1 MALPMLWCGP
11 SSVSE
16 RRHDAHVRPG
26 GDARAIFVRLPA
38 VRTAAR
44 GAVLMDINTMFGV
57 LLTAFLVIVVL
68 CVKPLGSYI
77 ADVMQL
83 PGDTQARH
91 DRQVRPNF
99 VLRTGA
105 RFEALLYRLSGIDP
119 RQEMSWTRYAIA
131 LLLFNVLGAVVVYG
145 LQRLQLFFPL
155 NPQRFAAV
163 SPDSS
168 FNTAVSFITNTNW
181 QGYSGE
187 STMGYLV
194 QMAGLAVQN
203 FLSAATGIV
212 VAIALIRGFARHTVK
227 TIGNF
232 WGDVPR
238 ATLHVLLPLSA
249 VLALVLV
256 SQGEMQNFD
265 GYKDATTVEKITYQN
280 PKTDA
285 DGNPIKDAAGN
296 PVTETATT
304 QTQTLPMGPIA
315 SQEAIKELGTNGGG
329 FYNAN
334 SAHPYENPTPLTNLL
349 EMLAIFIIPF
359 ALTYTFGKM
368 VGDTRQGWVVLAAM
382 LILFVPLV
390 MMAFHSEQQGN
401 PLIAKQGIDQ
411 VASAAQPGGN
421 MEGKETRFGIAAS
434 ALFAAVTTATSC
446 GAVNSMHDS
455 MTPLGGFVP
464 LFLIEL
470 GEVAPGGV
478 GTGMY
483 SILIFAILGVFI
495 AGLMIGRTPEYIGK
509 KIEALEMK
517 LASIFILTTPFVVLI
532 GTAVA
537 VVTVAGKAGVANP
550 GAHGFS
556 EILYAFSSAANNNGS
571 AFAGLSANTVF
582 YNVSTGLA
590 MFIARFW
597 PIVAALAIAGSL
609 AAKKRVPVT
618 EGTMPTHGP
627 LFVALL
633 VGSILLIGVLTYVP
647 ALALGPVVEHFMLA
661 AAAK

>member
-1 MALPMLWCGP
+1 MIP
-11 SSVSE
+11 
-16 RRHDAHVRPG
+16 DAM
-26 GDARAIFVRLPA
+26 FRLLLL
-38 VRTAAR
+38 VFL
-44 GAVLMDINTMFGV
+44 GIAVLC
-57 LLTAFLVIVVL
+57 AR
-68 CVKPLGSYI
+68 PLGSYI
-77 ADVMQL
+77 ADVMD
-83 PGDTQARH
+83 GK
-91 DRQVRPNF
+91 PNF
-99 VLRTGA
+99 ALRVGA
-105 RFEALLYRLSGIDP
+105 RFEEPLYRLCGIDS
-119 RQEMSWTRYAIA
+119 REEMSWKQYAIA
-131 LLLFNVLGAVVVYG
+131 LLLFNVLGGLIVYA
-145 LQRLQLFFPL
+145 LQRLQLFLPL
-155 NPQRFAAV
+155 NPQKFAAV

-168 FNTAVSFITNTNW
+168 FNTAVSFVTNTNW

-203 FLSAATGIV
+203 FLSAASGLV
-212 VAIALIRGFARHTVK
+212 VAIALIRGFARHTAT

-232 WGDVPR
+232 WVDVTR
-238 ATLHVLLPLSA
+238 ATVYVLLPLAA

-256 SQGEMQNFD
+256 SQGVIQNFD
-265 GYKDATTVEKITYQN
+265 AYKDATTAEKITYQN

-285 DGNPIKDAAGN
+285 EGNPLKDAAGN

-304 QTQTLPMGPIA
+304 QVQTLPMGPIA

-329 FYNAN
+329 FLNAN
-334 SAHPYENPTPLTNLL
+334 SAHPYENPTPLTNFL
-349 EMLAIFIIPF
+349 EMLAIFLIPF

-368 VGDTRQGWVVLAAM
+368 VGDTRQGWVVLASM
-382 LILFVPLV
+382 LILFVSLV
-390 MMAFHSEQQGN
+390 LVGYYSEQRGN
-401 PLIAKQGIDQ
+401 PLIAKQGVDQ
-411 VASAAQPGGN
+411 VASTTQSGGN

-434 ALFAAVTTATSC
+434 TLFIAAATGTST
-446 GAVNSMHDS
+446 GAVNSTPDS
-455 MTPLGGFVP
+455 MTPLGGFMP
-464 LFLIEL
+464 MFLMQL

-478 GTGMY
+478 GTGLY
-483 SILIFAILGVFI
+483 SILMFAILGVFI

-537 VVTVAGKAGVANP
+537 VSAAAGKAGVANP

-556 EILYAFSSAANNNGS
+556 EILYAFTSAANNNGS
-571 AFAGLSANTVF
+571 AFGGISANTVF
-582 YNVSTGLA
+582 YNVATGLA

-633 VGSILLIGVLTYVP
+633 IGSILLIGVLTYVP
-647 ALALGPVVEHFMLA
+647 ALALGPVVEHFMFA
-661 AAAK
+661 AIN

>member
-1 MALPMLWCGP
+1 M
-11 SSVSE
+11 
-16 RRHDAHVRPG
+16 DAG
-26 GDARAIFVRLPA
+26 
-38 VRTAAR
+38 
-44 GAVLMDINTMFGV
+44 TMFGV
-57 LLTAFLVIVVL
+57 MLTAFLAVVVL
-68 CVKPLGSYI
+68 CVKPLGSYM
-77 ADVMQL
+77 ADVMQ
-83 PGDTQARH
+83 G
-91 DRQVRPNF
+91 RPNF
-99 VLRTGA
+99 ALRAGG
-105 RFEALLYRLSGIDP
+105 RVEGLLYRLCGVDSAE
-119 RQEMSWTRYAIA
+119 EMSWTQYAIA
-131 LLLFNVLGAVVVYG
+131 LLLFNVLGAVIVYG
-145 LQRLQLFFPL
+145 LQRLQLFLPL
-155 NPQRFAAV
+155 NPQKFAAV

-168 FNTAVSFITNTNW
+168 FNTAISFITNTNW

-203 FLSAATGIV
+203 FLSAATGIA
-212 VAIALIRGFARHTVK
+212 VAIALIRGFARHTVA

-232 WGDVPR
+232 WVDVTR
-238 ATLHVLLPLSA
+238 CSLYILLPLS
-249 VLALVLV
+249 VILALVLA
-256 SQGEMQNFD
+256 SQGVIQNFA

-285 DGNPIKDAAGN
+285 AGNPVKDAAGN
-296 PVTETATT
+296 AVTETATT
-304 QTQTLPMGPIA
+304 QTQTLPMGPVA

-334 SAHPYENPTPLTNLL
+334 SAHPYENPSPLSNLL
-349 EMLAIFIIPF
+349 ELLAILLIPF

-368 VGDTRQGWVVLAAM
+368 VGDTRQGWVVLATM

-390 MMAFHSEQQGN
+390 ILGFHSEQHGN

-411 VASAAQPGGN
+411 VASTAQAGGN

-434 ALFAAVTTATSC
+434 ALFAATATGTST
-446 GAVNSMHDS
+446 GAVNTSHDS
-455 MTPLGGFVP
+455 MMPLGGFVP

-470 GEVAPGGV
+470 GEIAPGGV
-478 GTGMY
+478 GTGIY

-495 AGLMIGRTPEYIGK
+495 AGLMIGRTPEYLGK
-509 KIEALEMK
+509 KIEAFEMK
-517 LASIFILTTPFVVLI
+517 MASIFILTTPFAVLI

-537 VVTVAGKAGVANP
+537 VMTVAGQAGVGNP

-571 AFAGLSANTVF
+571 AFGGLTASTVF
-582 YNVSTGLA
+582 YNVATGLA
-590 MFIARFW
+590 MFIGRFW
-597 PIVAALAIAGSL
+597 PIMAALAIAGSL

-627 LFVALL
+627 LFVTLL
-633 VGSILLIGVLTYVP
+633 IGSILLIGVLTYVP

-661 AAAK
+661 AAK

>member
-1 MALPMLWCGP
+1 M
-11 SSVSE
+11 
-16 RRHDAHVRPG
+16 DA
-26 GDARAIFVRLPA
+26 
-38 VRTAAR
+38 
-44 GAVLMDINTMFGV
+44 NTMFGV
-57 LLTAFLVIVVL
+57 LLVAFLGILVL
-68 CVKPLGSYI
+68 CAKPLGSYM
-77 ADVMQL
+77 ADVME
-83 PGDTQARH
+83 G
-91 DRQVRPNF
+91 RPNF
-99 VLRTGA
+99 ALRAGA
-105 RFEALLYRLSGIDP
+105 RIEGFLYRLCGIDSSE
-119 RQEMSWTRYAIA
+119 EMSWKQYAIA

-145 LQRLQLFFPL
+145 LQRLQFFLPL
-155 NPQRFAAV
+155 NPQKFAAV

-212 VAIALIRGFARHTVK
+212 VAIALIRGFARHTVT

-232 WGDVPR
+232 WVDITR
-238 ATLHVLLPLSA
+238 ATLYVLLPIAA
-249 VLALVLV
+249 VLALALV
-256 SQGEMQNFD
+256 SQGVIQNFD
-265 GYKDATTVEKITYQN
+265 GYKDATTVETLTYQN

-285 DGNPIKDAAGN
+285 AGNPIKDAAGN
-296 PVTETATT
+296 AVTETATT

-329 FYNAN
+329 FTNAN
-334 SAHPYENPTPLTNLL
+334 SAHPYENPTALTNLL
-349 EMLAIFIIPF
+349 EMLAIFIIPI

-390 MMAFHSEQQGN
+390 ILAFHSEQQGN
-401 PLIAKQGIDQ
+401 PLVAKQGIDQ
-411 VASAAQPGGN
+411 VASAIQSGGN

-434 ALFAAVTTATSC
+434 ALFTAVTTATSC
-446 GAVNSMHDS
+446 GAVNTMHDS
-455 MTPLGGFVP
+455 LTPLGGFVP

-483 SILIFAILGVFI
+483 SILMFAILGVFI

-633 VGSILLIGVLTYVP
+633 IGSILLIGVLTYVP

-661 AAAK
+661 AASK

>member
-1 MALPMLWCGP
+1 MSANALFGLLLFAFLG
-11 SSVSE
+11 
-16 RRHDAHVRPG
+16 
-26 GDARAIFVRLPA
+26 I
-38 VRTAAR
+38 
-44 GAVLMDINTMFGV
+44 AVLC
-57 LLTAFLVIVVL
+57 A
-68 CVKPLGSYI
+68 KPLGSYI
-77 ADVMQL
+77 ADVME
-83 PGDTQARH
+83 GRS
-91 DRQVRPNF
+91 NF
-99 VLRTGA
+99 ALRAGG
-105 RFEALLYRLSGIDP
+105 RFEGLIYRLCGVDS
-119 RQEMSWTRYAIA
+119 REEMSWKQYAIA
-131 LLLFNVLGAVVVYG
+131 LLLFNVLGAVIVYG
-145 LQRLQLFFPL
+145 LQRLQLFLPL
-155 NPQRFAAV
+155 NPQKFAAV
-163 SPDSS
+163 SADSS
-168 FNTAVSFITNTNW
+168 FNTAISFITNTNW
-181 QGYSGE
+181 QGYAGE
-187 STMGYLV
+187 STMGYLA

-203 FLSAATGIV
+203 FLSAATGIA
-212 VAIALIRGFARHTVK
+212 VAIALTRGFARHTVK

-232 WGDVPR
+232 WVDVTR
-238 ATLHVLLPLSA
+238 ATLYVLLPISV

-256 SQGEMQNFD
+256 SQGVIQNFN

-285 DGNPIKDAAGN
+285 AGNPIKDAAGN
-296 PVTETATT
+296 AVTETATT
-304 QTQTLPMGPIA
+304 QTQTLPMGPVA

-334 SAHPYENPTPLTNLL
+334 SAHPYENPTALANVL

-368 VGDTRQGWVVLAAM
+368 VGDTRQGWVILAAM
-382 LILFVPLV
+382 LILFLPLV
-390 MMAFHSEQQGN
+390 LLAFHSEQNGS
-401 PLIAKQGIDQ
+401 PLVAHQGIDQ
-411 VASAAQPGGN
+411 VASAVQAGGN

-446 GAVNSMHDS
+446 GAVNTMHDS
-455 MTPLGGFVP
+455 LMPLGGFVP

-478 GTGMY
+478 GTGLY
-483 SILIFAILGVFI
+483 SILMFAILGVFI

-517 LASIFILTTPFVVLI
+517 LASVFILTTPFAVLI

-537 VVTVAGKAGVANP
+537 VMTVAGKAGVANP

-556 EILYAFSSAANNNGS
+556 EILYTFSSVANNNGS
-571 AFAGLSANTVF
+571 AFGGLSANTVF

-590 MFIARFW
+590 MYIGRFW

-627 LFVALL
+627 LFVVLL
-633 VGSILLIGVLTYVP
+633 IGSILLIGVLTYVP

-661 AAAK
+661 AAK

>member
-1 MALPMLWCGP
+1 MTT
-11 SSVSE
+11 
-16 RRHDAHVRPG
+16 DA
-26 GDARAIFVRLPA
+26 
-38 VRTAAR
+38 
-44 GAVLMDINTMFGV
+44 MFD
-57 LLTAFLVIVVL
+57 LLLVVFLGITVL
-68 CVKPLGSYI
+68 CVKPLGSHI
-77 ADVMQL
+77 ANVME
-83 PGDTQARH
+83 G
-91 DRQVRPNF
+91 RPSLA
-99 VLRTGA
+99 LRAGG
-105 RFEALLYRLSGIDP
+105 RFEAFLYRLCGVDP
-119 RQEMSWTRYAIA
+119 REEMSWKEYAIA
-131 LLLFNVLGAVVVYG
+131 LLVFNVLGAAVVYA
-145 LQRLQLFFPL
+145 LQRLQLYLPL
-155 NPQRFAAV
+155 NPQRFTAV

-203 FLSAATGIV
+203 FLSAATGLV
-212 VAIALIRGFARHTVK
+212 VAVAVMRGFARHMTQ

-232 WGDVPR
+232 WVDMTR
-238 ATLHVLLPLSA
+238 CTLYVLLPLSI

-256 SQGEMQNFD
+256 SQGVIQNLD
-265 GYKDATTVEKITYQN
+265 GYKDVTTIEKVTYQN

-285 DGNPIKDAAGN
+285 AGN
-296 PVTETATT
+296 PVKDASGNPITETATT

-315 SQEAIKELGTNGGG
+315 TQESIKELGTNGGG
-329 FYNAN
+329 FLNAN

-349 EMLAIFIIPF
+349 EMLAIFLIPF

-368 VGDTRQGWVVLAAM
+368 VGDARQGWVILVAM

-390 MMAFHSEQQGN
+390 LTAFFSEQHGN
-401 PLIAKQGIDQ
+401 PLVAKQGIDQ
-411 VASAAQPGGN
+411 VASTSQSGGN

-446 GAVNSMHDS
+446 GAVNTMHDS

-464 LFLIEL
+464 LFLIQL
-470 GEVAPGGV
+470 GELAPGGV

-483 SILIFAILGVFI
+483 TVLMFAILGVFI

-517 LASIFILTTPFVVLI
+517 LASVFILTTPFVVLI

-537 VVTVAGKAGVANP
+537 VSAAAGKAGVVNP

-590 MFIARFW
+590 MFAARFW
-597 PIVAALAIAGSL
+597 PIIAALAIAGSL

-618 EGTMPTHGP
+618 DGTMPTHGP
-627 LFVALL
+627 LFMALL
-633 VGSILLIGVLTYVP
+633 IGSVLLIGVLTYVP

-661 AAAK
+661 AK